1 MWSVFLLYE
10 PINRRYLMSSN
21 DYYAILGV
29 AQDASTRQIK
39 AAYRRLA
46 FEHHPDRNRDNPR
59 SADAM
64 KLINE
69 AYAVLS
75 SPAKRREYDELRRQ
89 FGSAAYN
96 RYQSAHSQQDIY
108 NGSDINS
115 VFEEMARAFGFR
127 GFEDIFREFYGP
139 DTQQFQFRRPRIWV
153 RTFTFRR
160 PFPMDAGRSA
170 AAYGGGPFGWMAR
183 AAFRKITGFDPPE
196 KGSNI
201 RDQIYIDSG
210 LAAAG
215 GPYAYFLRER
225 SKKLVVKIPAGIR
238 EGQHIRLA
246 GMGHEGRAG
255 GTPGDL
261 LLEVRLRRSI
271 LERIKMRV
279 TRILGKKAKDAS

>member
-1 MWSVFLLYE
+1 V
-10 PINRRYLMSSN
+10 SSD

-29 AQDASTRQIK
+29 SPDASTRQIK

-46 FEHHPDRNRDNPR
+46 FQHHPDRNRDNPG
-59 SADAM
+59 SSEAM
-64 KLINE
+64 KRINE

-75 SPAKRREYDELRRQ
+75 SPVKRREYDGLRQQ
-89 FGSAAYN
+89 FGSAAYS

-127 GFEDIFREFYGP
+127 GFEDVFREFYGP
-139 DTQQFQFRRPRIWV
+139 DSQHFEFRRPRIWV
-153 RTFTFRR
+153 RTFTFGR
-160 PFPMDAGRSA
+160 PFSADTGRASTPHRD
-170 AAYGGGPFGWMAR
+170 GPLAWIAR
-183 AAFRKITGFDPPE
+183 LAFRRLSGFDPPR
-196 KGSNI
+196 KGSDI
-201 RDQIYIDSG
+201 RDHVYIDPD

-225 SKKLVVKIPAGIR
+225 SKKLVVKIPAGVR
-238 EGQHIRLA
+238 QGQRIRLA

-261 LLEVRLRRSI
+261 LLEVRLRRPI
-271 LERIKMRV
+271 LERIKTWV
-279 TRILGKKAKDAS
+279 ARIVGR